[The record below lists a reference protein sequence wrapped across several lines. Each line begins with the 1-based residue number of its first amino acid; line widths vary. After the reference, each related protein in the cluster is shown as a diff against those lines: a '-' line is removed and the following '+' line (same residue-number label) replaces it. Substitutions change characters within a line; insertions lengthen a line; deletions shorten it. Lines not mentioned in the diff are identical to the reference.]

1 MFPPE
6 YELLLTDGF
15 SSPDLAGVGE
25 KWEPSEIREH
35 VLVPPLKKGYRH
47 SGLPVQR
54 HCPQVSGDVAEM
66 CQPNQYPEP
75 LIKNSVS

>member
-1 MFPPE
+1 MDFP
-6 YELLLTDGF
+6 LQ
-15 SSPDLAGVGE
+15 SIVIDLAGVGE